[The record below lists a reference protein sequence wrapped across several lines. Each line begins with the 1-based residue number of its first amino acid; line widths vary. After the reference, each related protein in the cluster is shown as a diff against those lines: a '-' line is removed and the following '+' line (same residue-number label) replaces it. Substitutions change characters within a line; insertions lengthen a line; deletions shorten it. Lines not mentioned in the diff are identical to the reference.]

1 MASTGRPPRV
11 LIIVENLP
19 VPFDR
24 RVWSEATTL
33 RNAGYDV
40 TVICPTGQ
48 GAEAFEETIDGVR
61 VYRHTL
67 SVEASGAMGYFLEY
81 GLALW
86 HELRLALKVWRRHGI
101 DVIHACNPPDLIFLV
116 ALPFKL
122 FGGVK
127 FIFDHHDLC
136 PELYEAK
143 FGGRGFG
150 YKVMSLLEKLTFR
163 LADVSI
169 ATNNSYRRIAIER
182 GGMRAD
188 RSFVVR
194 SGPNLGRIR
203 KLPVDARWRRG
214 RQHLVGYV
222 GVMGKQEGIDLY
234 LEAIDEI
241 VHRRGIEDIQFVICG
256 SGPELAALR
265 RQASEMK
272 LDAYVDFLGRVDDET
287 LLSVLSSADV
297 CANPDRFNE
306 MNDKST
312 MNKIMEYM
320 ALEKPIVQFDV
331 TEGRFSAGEASLYAK
346 PNDPVDFARCILDLL
361 ADPERRERMGSMG
374 RERVVSELSWPHQI
388 PVLLQAYETALGRPV
403 PAANPIP
410 VV

>member
-1 MASTGRPPRV
+1 
-11 LIIVENLP
+11 
-19 VPFDR
+19 
-24 RVWSEATTL
+24 
-33 RNAGYDV
+33 
-40 TVICPTGQ
+40 
-48 GAEAFEETIDGVR
+48 
-61 VYRHTL
+61 
-67 SVEASGAMGYFLEY
+67 
-81 GLALW
+81 
-86 HELRLALKVWRRHGI
+86 
-101 DVIHACNPPDLIFLV
+101 
-116 ALPFKL
+116 
-122 FGGVK
+122 
-127 FIFDHHDLC
+127 
-136 PELYEAK
+136 
-143 FGGRGFG
+143 
-150 YKVMSLLEKLTFR
+150 
-163 LADVSI
+163 VSI